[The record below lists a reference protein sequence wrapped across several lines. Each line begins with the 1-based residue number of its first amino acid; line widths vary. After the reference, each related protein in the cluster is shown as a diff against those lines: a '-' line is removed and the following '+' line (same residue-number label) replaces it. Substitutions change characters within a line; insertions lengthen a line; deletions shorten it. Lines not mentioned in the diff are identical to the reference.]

1 VDANTRLDMFILVLA
16 ARAMVDHIEKGDAP
30 VDQGVFLALEDALE
44 RFSGLT
50 ITDDTLK
57 ELEQYVSK

>member
-1 VDANTRLDMFILVLA
+1 MFILVLA